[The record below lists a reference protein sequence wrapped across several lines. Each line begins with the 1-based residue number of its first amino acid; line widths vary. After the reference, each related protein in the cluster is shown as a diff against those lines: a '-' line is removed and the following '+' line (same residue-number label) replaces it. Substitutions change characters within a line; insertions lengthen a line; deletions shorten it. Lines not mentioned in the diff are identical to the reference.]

1 MFSVI
6 SVSLSV
12 QGRVPMWPPPWPV
25 QTCSLGDPQ
34 ALTHASQ
41 PYRHPLPQYWQYW
54 PLPLTIQVLIHP
66 WSWPWLPDMSHV
78 VHLDLTILDPK
89 TYRLGFYSRL
99 KGLSVA
105 SKNLPLCVFFQ
116 KLPERRRETCYYQ
129 DSSHAASVTVED
141 DYGTFHGQMVIRSN
155 ITIFWTKLHFT
166 CKYLSIE
173 VE

>member
-12 QGRVPMWPPPWPV
+12 QGRVPMWPPPGPV
-25 QTCSLGDPQ
+25 KTCSLGDPQ

-66 WSWPWLPDMSHV
+66 WSWPWLPDMSQV

-89 TYRLGFYSRL
+89 TYRLGFDSRL

-105 SKNLPLCVFFQ
+105 SKNLPLCVFFS
-116 KLPERRRETCYYQ
+116 EITRETPR
-129 DSSHAASVTVED
+129 D
-141 DYGTFHGQMVIRSN
+141 
-155 ITIFWTKLHFT
+155 LL
-166 CKYLSIE
+166 LSRFFSRR
-173 VE
+173 VCHCRRWLWNLSWPNGN